1 MQPTSYPVV
10 NAILNRLQLRLKE
23 ILGQKLVG
31 IYLYGSLVTESFD
44 LEISD
49 IDLLVVTSSALDEE
63 ELAAL
68 QAMHDNLATENPKWN
83 ERIEVAYLTLTALK
97 TFRSQEST
105 IAIIS
110 PGEPFHTKEAGK
122 DWLINWYVVREKG
135 LTLFG
140 PAPNALIDPITQD
153 EFIETVRDHIKEWP
167 IYVNDCRARG
177 SQAYAIL
184 TMCRALYT
192 SMHGEQLPKRAAA
205 FWAAKEFPAWSALI
219 YNALWWRE
227 KSWEQDESVD
237 HAATFP
243 ETKHFVHF
251 AVDQIASHQNP

>member
-10 NAILNRLQLRLKE
+10 NAILNRLQSRLQE

-68 QAMHDNLATENPKWN
+68 QVMHYNLATENPKWN

-135 LTLFG
+135 VTLFG

-153 EFIETVRDHIKEWP
+153 EFIETVRDYIKDWT
-167 IYVNDCRARG
+167 IYVNNCRARG

-192 SMHGEQLPKRAAA
+192 SMHGEQLPKRALEIACA
-205 FWAAKEFPAWSALI
+205 GGHNVLMKGSPGVGKTLLI
-219 YNALWWRE
+219 GRRPDG
-227 KSWEQDESVD
+227 SDE
-237 HAATFP
+237 
-243 ETKHFVHF
+243 
-251 AVDQIASHQNP
+251 